1 MRGKHLI
8 STALTTVFFLGP
20 LGIQVAAA
28 QQEYVPKVNVQ
39 TLHQGELPGMDGKEM
54 TVKHLA
60 IPPGYI
66 GGKHMHTG
74 PVFVYVLEG
83 ELTLIPSK
91 WDPIASLLPMREY
104 QGARLWWAIFLGREI
119 TLEGTLDPEAY
130 WPHIDTIS
138 GSRWPGTMGGPKLA

>member
-20 LGIQVAAA
+20 LGIQVAEA

-39 TLHQGELPGMDGKEM
+39 TLHQGELPGIDGKEM
-54 TVKHLA
+54 TVKHMA

-83 ELTLIPSK
+83 VLTVETESGTASYGVGELYPEPLSAVMQGRNLS
-91 WDPIASLLPMREY
+91 ASDDLELLVFQVGEIGKPMMVKVE
-104 QGARLWWAIFLGREI
+104 
-119 TLEGTLDPEAY
+119 
-130 WPHIDTIS
+130 
-138 GSRWPGTMGGPKLA
+138 

>member
-20 LGIQVAAA
+20 LGIQGAEA

-39 TLHQGELPGMDGKEM
+39 ILHQGQLPGMDGKEM
-54 TVKHLA
+54 TVKHMA

-83 ELTLIPSK
+83 VLTVETESGTVSYGVGELYPEPLSAVMQGRNLS
-91 WDPIASLLPMREY
+91 ASDDLEILVFQVGDIGKPMMVKVE
-104 QGARLWWAIFLGREI
+104 
-119 TLEGTLDPEAY
+119 
-130 WPHIDTIS
+130 
-138 GSRWPGTMGGPKLA
+138 

>member
-20 LGIQVAAA
+20 LGIEVAEA

-39 TLHQGELPGMDGKEM
+39 TLHQGELPGIDGKEM

-83 ELTLIPSK
+83 VLTVETESGTASYGVGELYLEPLGAVMKGRNLS
-91 WDPIASLLPMREY
+91 ASDDL
-104 QGARLWWAIFLGREI
+104 EI
-119 TLEGTLDPEAY
+119 LVFQVGDIGKSMMVKVE
-130 WPHIDTIS
+130 
-138 GSRWPGTMGGPKLA
+138 

>member
-20 LGIQVAAA
+20 LGIQVAEA
-28 QQEYVPKVNVQ
+28 QQEYVPKVTVQ

-83 ELTLIPSK
+83 VLTVETESGTASYGVGELYPEPLGAVMKGRNLS
-91 WDPIASLLPMREY
+91 ASDDLEILVFQVGEIGKPMMVKVE
-104 QGARLWWAIFLGREI
+104 
-119 TLEGTLDPEAY
+119 
-130 WPHIDTIS
+130 
-138 GSRWPGTMGGPKLA
+138 

>member
-20 LGIQVAAA
+20 LGIQVAEA

-54 TVKHLA
+54 TVKHMA

-83 ELTLIPSK
+83 VLTVETESGTASYGVGELYPEPLSAVMQGRNLS
-91 WDPIASLLPMREY
+91 ASDDLELLVFQVGDIGKPMMVKVE
-104 QGARLWWAIFLGREI
+104 
-119 TLEGTLDPEAY
+119 
-130 WPHIDTIS
+130 
-138 GSRWPGTMGGPKLA
+138 